1 MKLRGPIP
9 AEKLHP
15 EIEEDDNWVSRSS
28 RRRHSKALHA
38 IAETM
43 ASLSQSEFDR
53 LDFGADEILPREL
66 RHAREY
72 KKLTQFEPYR
82 RQMLHVERIMRTLP
96 EEEVES
102 LKKSIESATSRDR
115 STNPATRRLEK
126 LRDAL
131 LGENSAEELNK
142 LAGEHR
148 EIDRAKL
155 RSMISKI
162 KKGNRED
169 PACQERYRELFR
181 YLRDTIKQEDSNSLN
196 NSAYDEYSE
205 DSEYESDFDEF
216 GAMSS
221 EE

>member
-115 STNPATRRLEK
+115 STKPATRRLEK

-148 EIDRAKL
+148 EIDRA
-155 RSMISKI
+155 R
-162 KKGNRED
+162 RH
-169 PACQERYRELFR
+169 F
-181 YLRDTIKQEDSNSLN
+181 
-196 NSAYDEYSE
+196 
-205 DSEYESDFDEF
+205 ESCCR
-216 GAMSS
+216 
-221 EE
+221 